1 MASRDDDAGLV
12 SQTAAVQDNSDFRPS
27 SRDTHD
33 NPRPTR
39 YATEEEWTRHKAK
52 IRHLYM
58 EEEMHLKQVMGIMKD
73 DHSFHATIQGRG
85 AIVSNGGT
93 AQMPQLQA
101 VRPPS
106 TFYISETVLYS
117 VRTYIMGQYQ
127 DTVTTAD
134 ALDELRRTSTGGQWS
149 RFTYA
154 VKAALNEN
162 RFNRALVLMRQ
173 APEELRL
180 LLRERPANLLSC
192 LFMFLAHVTRRQFSD
207 EYQRTQFLVVVKSLV
222 NYGESFAAQTASL
235 QLPRNHPLRQL
246 LRTLSLPSLER
257 HDLNQLAAQAWRLSL
272 STWDDMVAVP
282 PESTTALGEWMTY
295 SAVGGLGGLPAD
307 FGTTVERTLANLEA
321 RHGERDA
328 RCIKALWM
336 QAEYLSTVDEERGRD
351 RLLDARIRGIYQ
363 ELLRRGAQGGPRLV
377 AYRFIAEAHRARG
390 ERDLAEANLR
400 SSIDVMREA
409 FGEMEPMVLAFVSEL
424 EAWLTEW
431 GETEKA
437 AQVGLWRQRLQDDAD
452 KRGRKTSGE

>member
-1 MASRDDDAGLV
+1 MYKTRLKSWGCRKNISLRDGIDSDAMHRILHQNQRGHIQLPNGQIV
-12 SQTAAVQDNSDFRPS
+12 DS
-27 SRDTHD
+27 SRLATH
-33 NPRPTR
+33 
-39 YATEEEWTRHKAK
+39 
-52 IRHLYM
+52 IRRR
-58 EEEMHLKQVMGIMKD
+58 
-73 DHSFHATIQGRG
+73 IQGRS
-85 AIVSNGGT
+85 AIVSNGST
-93 AQMPQLQA
+93 ARAPQLQ
-101 VRPPS
+101 VVQPPS

-117 VRTYIMGQYQ
+117 VRTYIMGHYQ

-134 ALDELRRTSTGGQWS
+134 ALDELRRTNTSGQWS

-154 VKAALNEN
+154 IKAALNEN

-180 LLRERPANLLSC
+180 LLQERPANLLSC

-222 NYGESFAAQTASL
+222 NYGESFAAQTESL
-235 QLPRNHPLRQL
+235 RLPRNHPLRQL
-246 LRTLSLPSLER
+246 LRSLSLPNLER
-257 HDLNQLAAQAWRLSL
+257 HDLNQLSAQAWRLSL
-272 STWDDMVAVP
+272 STWDDIVAVP
-282 PESTTALGEWMTY
+282 ESTSALGEWMTY

-307 FGTTVERTLANLEA
+307 FGTTVERTLASLEA
-321 RHGERDA
+321 RHGERDE

-351 RLLDARIRGIYQ
+351 RLLDDRIRDIFQ
-363 ELLRRGAQGGPRLV
+363 ELLRRGAQGSPRLV

-400 SSIDVMREA
+400 SSIEVMREA

-437 AQVGLWRQRLQDDAD
+437 AQVGLWRQRLQDAAD
-452 KRGRKTSGE
+452 ERGGNTLAE